1 MERSLPPLASM
12 PDLWVGVGCRRGTP
26 MSMFEQALRMVCQNH
41 GIAWSVIAGL
51 ATLDLKQT
59 ESGLLAF
66 SIAQSWPLI
75 YFSQTELENEV
86 VLNPSGIVNAAVGVS
101 SVCEA
106 AALRAATQSGTL
118 ASMLLVPKQIFQGS
132 LGLGAVTI
140 AIATPQ
146 ASAQSCI
153 PYKTH

>member
-1 MERSLPPLASM
+1 MERSLAST

-26 MSMFEQALRMVCQNH
+26 MSMFEQALRMVCQNQ
-41 GIAWSVIAGL
+41 GIAWSAIAGL

-66 SIAQSWPLI
+66 SVTQSWPLI
-75 YFSQTELENEV
+75 YFSQAELEGNAV
-86 VLNPSGIVNAAVGVS
+86 PNPSGIVNAAVGVS

-106 AALRAATQSGTL
+106 AALRAAAQSGTW
-118 ASMLLVPKQIFQGS
+118 ASMLLVPKQIFQDP
-132 LGLGAVTI
+132 LRVGAVTI
-140 AIATPQ
+140 AIAMPQ